1 MTLIEEIRLGETQT
15 LEFKRIPNENRVKYQ
30 KTAVAFA
37 NGRGGRI
44 LFGVANDRSVIGIPQ
59 ETLFTEMDAIVNS
72 IADACEP
79 KIPLDVCVENVDG
92 KSVIVLDVFA
102 GGRCPYYVKSEGE
115 KDGVY
120 VRVGATTR
128 VADDATRYE
137 LALASMG
144 RSFDKEPCA
153 NAKIDDGRI
162 KSLCSRM
169 YRIARSNCRNEAER
183 RTVKRVTPEQLQ
195 SWGIVSQSHGKW
207 IGSNAYAL
215 LTGDKAFPI
224 CVRCGVFKG
233 DDKAV
238 FVDRRQFE
246 GSVCDLIDESL
257 DYILAKINMGC
268 DFVGARRR
276 DNYELPPDALRELI
290 VNAFVHRNYFDHN
303 APVFVAVYDTRVEIS
318 SPGGLPRGL
327 SKEEALAGRSCIRNH
342 ALAAAF
348 NYMHYVEGWGSGFK
362 RVNEQLAEVGV
373 LPATM
378 EVFNGEVRLNV
389 RRKTSDGRVSTEEL
403 PIDEKEVSVGGK
415 KVSFGT
421 KEVSFDGKKVSF
433 GAKEV
438 SLDAKIQQHKLTRPT
453 AKNIQTIFAKFGY
466 EHVFG
471 RAEIAELVH
480 IERVSAGKL
489 LRLMS
494 EKDFIVPVTGH
505 GKGKYRFK
513 A

>member
-1 MTLIEEIRLGETQT
+1 MTITEEILLGETQT
-15 LEFKRIPNENRVKYQ
+15 LEFKRIPNEDRVKYQ

-44 LFGVANDRSVIGIPQ
+44 LFGVANDRTVVGVPQ

-72 IADACEP
+72 IVDACEP
-79 KIPLDVCVENVDG
+79 KIPLDASVENADG
-92 KSVIVLDVFA
+92 KSIIVLEVFP
-102 GGRCPYYVKSEGE
+102 GGRCPYHVKSEGE

-137 LALASMG
+137 LALSGMG

-153 NAKIDDGRI
+153 GAKIDDARI

-169 YRIARSNCRNEAER
+169 YRMARSNCRNELER

-195 SWGIVSQSHGKW
+195 SWGIISQTHGKW
-207 IGSNAYAL
+207 LGSNAYAL
-215 LTGDKAFPI
+215 LTGDKSFPI
-224 CVRCGVFKG
+224 SVRCGVFKG

-238 FVDRRQFE
+238 FVDRRQFT
-246 GSVCDLIDESL
+246 GAVCDLVDESL
-257 DYILAKINMGC
+257 NYILAKINMGC

-276 DNYELPPDALRELI
+276 DIYELPLEALRELI

-303 APVFVAVYDTRVEIS
+303 APVFVAVYDTRVEIT

-327 SKEEALAGRSCIRNH
+327 SKEEAFAGRSCIRNH

-362 RVNEQLAEVGV
+362 RVNEQLASVGI
-373 LPATM
+373 LPVTM
-378 EVFNGEVRLNV
+378 DAFNGEVRLSV
-389 RRKTSDGRVSTEEL
+389 HRKVKEANSGADKLPIEFEKPSFGRVKSS
-403 PIDEKEVSVGGK
+403 IDVEKSSIGVRKSVIEDRLS
-415 KVSFGT
+415 SF
-421 KEVSFDGKKVSF
+421 
-433 GAKEV
+433 A
-438 SLDAKIQQHKLTRPT
+438 LTRPT
-453 AKNIQTIFAKFGY
+453 HDNIVKLYLALTENEI
-466 EHVFG
+466 FG
-471 RAEIAELVH
+471 RQAIMKATGLATS
-480 IERVSAGKL
+480 SAGTFL
-489 LRLMS
+489 AGMVSLGIL
-494 EKDFIVPVTGH
+494 EPVTGH

-513 A
+513 V

>member
-1 MTLIEEIRLGETQT
+1 MEESQLTIAEEILLGETQT
-15 LEFKRIPNENRVKYQ
+15 LEFKRIPNEDRFKYQ

-44 LFGVANDRSVIGIPQ
+44 LFGVANDRTVVGVPQ
-59 ETLFTEMDAIVNS
+59 ETLFTEMDAIVDS
-72 IADACEP
+72 IVATCEP

-92 KSVIVLDVFA
+92 KPIIVLNVFP
-102 GGRCPYYVKSEGE
+102 GGRCPYHVTSEGE

-128 VADDATRYE
+128 VADDATRHE

-169 YRIARSNCRNEAER
+169 YRIARSNCRNELER

-195 SWGIVSQSHGKW
+195 SWGIISQTHGKW
-207 IGSNAYAL
+207 LGSNAYAL

-238 FVDRRQFE
+238 FVDRRQFV

-257 DYILAKINMGC
+257 DYILAKINLGC
-268 DFVGARRR
+268 DFIGARRR
-276 DNYELPPDALRELI
+276 DIYELPPEALRELI

-303 APVFVAVYDTRVEIS
+303 APVFVAVYDTRVEVA

-327 SKEEALAGRSCIRNH
+327 SKEEAFAGRSCIRNH

-362 RVNEQLAEVGV
+362 RVNEHLAAVGV
-373 LPATM
+373 NPVTM
-378 EVFNGEVRLNV
+378 DALNGEVRLNV
-389 RRKTSDGRVSTEEL
+389 HRK
-403 PIDEKEVSVGGK
+403 
-415 KVSFGT
+415 
-421 KEVSFDGKKVSF
+421 
-433 GAKEV
+433 AKEV
-438 SLDAKIQQHKLTRPT
+438 YGGAKKLPIEGKKSSIDPGKSSVGDKKSSIDARKSSIEAKLSSFALTRPT
-453 AKNIQTIFAKFGY
+453 HDNIIKLYLALAENEIFGRQTIMQVTGLATS
-466 EHVFG
+466 
-471 RAEIAELVH
+471 
-480 IERVSAGKL
+480 SAGTFLAGMMALDL
-489 LRLMS
+489 L
-494 EKDFIVPVTGH
+494 EPVTGH

-513 A
+513 G